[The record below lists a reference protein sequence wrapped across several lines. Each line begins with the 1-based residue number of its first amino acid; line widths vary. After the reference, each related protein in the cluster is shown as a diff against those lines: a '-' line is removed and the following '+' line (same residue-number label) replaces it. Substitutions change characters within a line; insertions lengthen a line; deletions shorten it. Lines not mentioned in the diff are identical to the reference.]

1 VVTASLLAP
10 LTVIPMAILI
20 SIGTSVLDGGGS
32 AAGGFADMAG
42 DLFSVTLFYSLFGL
56 AVAYPAVWL
65 LGVPGYFIARWLGWV
80 NYPAAILVAVLA
92 CIPLSVVDYKG
103 HGLPGIFLLLVVHAV
118 PIACVFV
125 KIVKPKGDAAMTAGN
140 A

>member
-1 VVTASLLAP
+1 
-10 LTVIPMAILI
+10 MAILI
-20 SIGTSVLDGGGS
+20 SIATSVLDGGGS
-32 AAGGFADMAG
+32 AGSGFAGMAEG
-42 DLFSVTLFYSLFGL
+42 FISVILFYSLFGL
-56 AVAYPAVWL
+56 AAAYPAVWL

-80 NYPAAILVAVLA
+80 NYPAAILVAVVA
-92 CIPLSVVDYKG
+92 CIPLSVLDYKG